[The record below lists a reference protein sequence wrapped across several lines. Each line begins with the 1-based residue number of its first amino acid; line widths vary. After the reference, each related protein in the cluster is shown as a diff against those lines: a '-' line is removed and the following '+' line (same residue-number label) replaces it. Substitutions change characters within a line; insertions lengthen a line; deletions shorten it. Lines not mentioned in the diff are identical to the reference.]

1 MSAIC
6 HGLVATEMFFCRRC
20 LISSFARSLAQLRE
34 NSANQL
40 ILDCG
45 GNIFFL
51 FYAATK
57 TITAGFFFFFF
68 FLLGIWDLGK
78 EAEFRQTGGICGTL
92 VTLATVTKETDKMAA
107 GLRLDSHR
115 QMRQDVTGGYWRE
128 RTDAVDV
135 VLALVALGRR

>member
-57 TITAGFFFFFF
+57 TITAGFFLCVFFFCWGY
-68 FLLGIWDLGK
+68 GIWGK
-78 EAEFRQTGGICGTL
+78 SLNFGRPEEF
-92 VTLATVTKETDKMAA
+92 
-107 GLRLDSHR
+107 
-115 QMRQDVTGGYWRE
+115 
-128 RTDAVDV
+128 
-135 VLALVALGRR
+135 VARW

>member
-1 MSAIC
+1 LC
-6 HGLVATEMFFCRRC
+6 V
-20 LISSFARSLAQLRE
+20 
-34 NSANQL
+34 
-40 ILDCG
+40 
-45 GNIFFL
+45 
-51 FYAATK
+51 
-57 TITAGFFFFFF
+57 F

-92 VTLATVTKETDKMAA
+92 VTLATVTKETDNMAA

>member
-1 MSAIC
+1 MYAIC

-45 GNIFFL
+45 GNIFFFCFTPQQKQL
-51 FYAATK
+51 RRV
-57 TITAGFFFFFF
+57 FFVCF

-128 RTDAVDV
+128 RIDAVDV